1 MGFWRNFWKNLKKL
15 GEDEAESDR
24 RLPLRVQEWSD
35 YRNYNPLDIVV
46 SKLTVLSMDEATI
59 DLESDSALTEPLQA
73 LCDEAEAK
81 RYEICSLMLGEGGCF
96 ATLATGE
103 NGQPYHRI
111 TRASD
116 VSVYKMS
123 AGKIYEVAIVI
134 ERKIVKHKEY
144 CLVRHHLLDEQGTLW
159 IYYYTTDK
167 NGNAEYLAEWEHYK
181 SESVKFLNANNIGV
195 AYFKSPQ
202 SSRGLEQYFGVP
214 LNFGCEEAEEKIRK
228 DREALDD
235 EMKNAEMILFADES
249 ITRVEKDKKAKTEDT
264 SVLKGQ
270 RYKLPEKL
278 YTIRKKAGVDG
289 TLIDSFAPATRYE
302 DYKKKLEQSCMEY
315 EDQIGLNRGF
325 LTEAEHTAGATAT
338 EIRTANI
345 KTISTMKK
353 VQTAMYDGIKALIE
367 ADSMFLGIPAD
378 LWSLKVDW
386 YNPFE
391 DEATQ
396 WQNLLEAYDKGAA
409 ETEDLILFRFP
420 NLSPEE
426 IAEKALRISESK
438 KADTANALDKMFMG
452 G

>member
-1 MGFWRNFWKNLKKL
+1 MGFWSNFWKNLKAL
-15 GEDEAESDR
+15 GETEPENDR
-24 RLPLRVQEWSD
+24 RLTLKVQEWAD
-35 YRNYNPLDIVV
+35 YRSYNPLDIVV

-59 DLESDSALTEPLQA
+59 DLESDSTLTESLQS
-73 LCDEAEAK
+73 LCDEVEKK

-111 TRASD
+111 MRQSD
-116 VSVYKMS
+116 VSAYTIS
-123 AGKIYEVAIVI
+123 ADKITEIAIVI
-134 ERKIVKHKEY
+134 DRKKVKYREY
-144 CLVRHHLLDEQGTLW
+144 CLVRRHLLDDQGTLW
-159 IYYYTTDK
+159 VEYYTTDK
-167 NGNAEYLAEWEHYK
+167 NGNKDYLAEWEHY
-181 SESVKFLNANNIGV
+181 ENEGVKFLNANHIGV

-202 SSRGLEQYFGVP
+202 SSRGLEQFFGVP
-214 LNFGCEEAEEKIRK
+214 LNFGCEEIEEQIRK
-228 DREALDD
+228 DREALAG
-235 EMKNAEMILFADES
+235 EMQKAQMKLFVDKS
-249 ITRVEKDKKAKTEDT
+249 ITRIEHTDKGD
-264 SVLKGQ
+264 
-270 RYKLPEKL
+270 RYGLPEDVFV
-278 YTIRKKAGVDG
+278 IQKKAGVDG
-289 TLIDSFAPATRYE
+289 GLIDEFAPTTRFE
-302 DYKKKLEQSCMEY
+302 DYKNKLNQSYMDY

-353 VQTAMYDGIKALIE
+353 IQSAMHDGIKDLLE
-367 ADSMFLGIPAD
+367 ADSMFLGISTD

-396 WQNLLEAYDKGAA
+396 WQNLLESYDKGAA
-409 ETEDLILFRFP
+409 EIEDLILFRFP

-426 IAEKALRISESK
+426 IAEKVIRINENK
-438 KADTANALDKMFMG
+438 KADTASALDKIFMG

>member
-1 MGFWRNFWKNLKKL
+1 MGFWRNFWKNLKAL
-15 GEDEAESDR
+15 GEYEAENDR
-24 RLPLRVQEWSD
+24 RLPAKVQEWSD

-46 SKLTVLSMDEATI
+46 LKLTVLSMDEATI
-59 DLESDSALTEPLQA
+59 DLESDSKLTEPLQM
-73 LCDEAEAK
+73 LCDEIEAK

-96 ATLATGE
+96 VTLATGE

-111 TRASD
+111 VKQSD
-116 VSVYKMS
+116 VSVYRVS
-123 AGKIYEVAIVI
+123 ANKIYEVAIII
-134 ERKIVKHKEY
+134 ERKMVKNKEY
-144 CLVRHHLLDEQGTLW
+144 CLVRHHMLDEEGTLW

-167 NGNAEYLAEWEHYK
+167 DGNKTRLAEWECY
-181 SESVKFLNANNIGV
+181 ENEGAKFLNANHIGV

-202 SSRGLEQYFGVP
+202 NSRGLEQFFGVP
-214 LNFGCEEAEEKIRK
+214 LNFGCEEAEEQIRR
-228 DREALDD
+228 DRKALAD

-249 ITRVEKDKKAKTEDT
+249 ITRVEKEDKLTALGGRKF
-264 SVLKGQ
+264 
-270 RYKLPEKL
+270 KLPEKL

-302 DYKKKLEQSCMEY
+302 DYKNKLNQSYMEY

-325 LTEAEHTAGATAT
+325 LTEAERTSGATAT

-345 KTISTMKK
+345 KTISTMKN
-353 VQTAMYDGIKALIE
+353 VQTAFYNGTEQLLE
-367 ADSMFLGIPAD
+367 ADSIFLGIALD
-378 LWSLKVDW
+378 LWTLKVDW

-409 ETEDLILFRFP
+409 EIEDLILFRFP
-420 NLSPEE
+420 NLSPKE
-426 IAEKALRISESK
+426 IAEKVLRINESK